1 MGWAVQARRLYSGLA
16 PGRERRRATAEAL
29 VYSPPRKS
37 KGLAALG
44 NFLDFLADHY
54 VLSSAAVLLAIAIAL
69 VEAKRAFKPWRDVGP
84 FELTQL
90 VNSGAVLVDVR
101 SDKSFRDGH
110 IAGARR
116 CDLADV
122 EATLATSKSG
132 AAKDDAVVLYC
143 ESGSASDKAAE
154 KLALAGYRKVATL
167 RGGIATWRTENL
179 PLARA

>member
-1 MGWAVQARRLYSGLA
+1 M
-16 PGRERRRATAEAL
+16 
-29 VYSPPRKS
+29 
-37 KGLAALG
+37 G

-54 VLSSAAVLLAIAIAL
+54 VLTSAAVLLAIAIAL

-90 VNSGAVLVDVR
+90 VNSGAVLLDVR
-101 SDKSFRDGH
+101 DDKPYREGH

-116 CDLADV
+116 CDVGDV
-122 EATLATSKSG
+122 EAAVS
-132 AAKDDAVVLYC
+132 AAKGGASKDEPVVIYC
-143 ESGSASDKAAE
+143 ESGVSCEKAAE

-167 RGGIATWRTENL
+167 RGGLATWRTENL

>member
-1 MGWAVQARRLYSGLA
+1 M
-16 PGRERRRATAEAL
+16 
-29 VYSPPRKS
+29 
-37 KGLAALG
+37 G
-44 NFLDFLADHY
+44 NFIDFLADHY
-54 VLSSAAVLLAIAIAL
+54 VLTSAAVLLAIAIAL

-84 FELTQL
+84 FELSQL
-90 VNSGAVLVDVR
+90 VNAGAVLIDVR
-101 SDKSFRDGH
+101 PDKAFRDGH

-116 CDLADV
+116 SDLGDV
-122 EATLATSKSG
+122 EGALRN

-143 ESGSASDKAAE
+143 ETGATSDKAAE